1 MLVPLTLEPHPKKNN
16 VTRIWGPFGPQS
28 CHGLPKHESVTYL
41 ATHVTHIRTT
51 IKYDVSEQVVRNSL
65 ERQHHIKLGTYKN

>member
-1 MLVPLTLEPHPKKNN
+1 MLNLRTASLKTD

-28 CHGLPKHESVTYL
+28 RHGLPKHESVTYL

-51 IKYDVSEQVVRNSL
+51 IKYDVSEQVVWNRL
-65 ERQHHIKLGTYKN
+65 ERQHHIKLGTLRA